1 MALLKD
7 TEEQENMILSLQ
19 TENDSL
25 GNENSF
31 FLQSFNEEI
40 KRSQE
45 ISEKCLKND
54 QRVLYLECQSLG
66 WQTEL
71 DSAKSAYDEV
81 AAELDKIK
89 EDMTKLSNDSQQI
102 KEENEALHQNL
113 MLQLS
118 VKKIT

>member
-1 MALLKD
+1 M
-7 TEEQENMILSLQ
+7 
-19 TENDSL
+19 
-25 GNENSF
+25 
-31 FLQSFNEEI
+31 
-40 KRSQE
+40 
-45 ISEKCLKND
+45 KND

-71 DSAKSAYDEV
+71 DSANSAYDEV

-118 VKKIT
+118 IKKELEEEIMSTKASFEELQECDSRGEQQKAMLQRQLLDVTKEKNSQIFYI